1 MRADR
6 LLSLLLLL
14 QNRGRMTAPEL
25 AAELEVSV
33 RTVYRDIDALGAS
46 GVPVHADRGPAGGFR
61 LMDGYR
67 TRLTGLTDAQAG
79 SLFLAGAPGP
89 ARDLGLGADLA
100 AAQLKLQAALPAEL
114 ADRARQIQQ
123 RFHLDA
129 PAWFRDADPVPHLGT
144 IARAVW
150 DQRILRAHYRRWGG
164 EVHRELWPLGL
175 VLKGGIWYLVARAEA
190 RAEARGEET
199 AGARAADARAG
210 VRTYRVGRFL
220 DVDSLAERFER
231 PAGFELAAYWE
242 QSARRLEAAM
252 RRQTAVV
259 RLSPRAR
266 RLLPM
271 QFGAAG
277 VRALASAGPPDA
289 DGWARAELDVESEAV
304 AVGDL
309 LRLGTEAEVLG
320 PPELR
325 RALARAVAELAER
338 YR

>member
-33 RTVYRDIDALGAS
+33 RTIHRDIDALGAS
-46 GVPVHADRGPAGGFR
+46 GVPVLADRGPAGGYR
-61 LMDGYR
+61 LADGYR

-89 ARDLGLGADLA
+89 ARELGLGADLA
-100 AAQLKLQAALPAEL
+100 AAQLKLQAALPAAL
-114 ADRARQIQQ
+114 AERARRIQD

-129 PAWFRDADPVPHLGT
+129 PAWFREADPVPHLAQ
-144 IARAVW
+144 IAQAVW
-150 DQRILRAHYRRWGG
+150 DQHVLRTHYRRWRG
-164 EVHRELWPLGL
+164 EVRRALRPLGL
-175 VLKGGIWYLVARAEA
+175 VLKGGIWYLVADVDEA
-190 RAEARGEET
+190 
-199 AGARAADARAG
+199 
-210 VRTYRVGRFL
+210 VRTYRVSRFL
-220 DVDSLAERFER
+220 TVDTTPERFER
-231 PAGFELAAYWE
+231 PAGFELAAYWQE
-242 QSARRLEAAM
+242 STSRLDAAL
-252 RRQTAVV
+252 RQQTAEL
-259 RLSPRAR
+259 RLSPRGQL
-266 RLLPM
+266 LLPM

-277 VRALASAGPPDA
+277 TRALAEAEPADA
-289 DGWARAELDVESEAV
+289 DGWVRLRIAVESQAV

-325 RALARAVAELAER
+325 RALAETVTALAGRYAPDEVSVPAPRASP
-338 YR
+338 

>member
-33 RTVYRDIDALGAS
+33 RTIHRDVDALGAC
-46 GVPVHADRGPAGGFR
+46 GVPVLADRGPAGGYR
-61 LMDGYR
+61 LADGYR

-89 ARDLGLGADLA
+89 AQELGLGADLA
-100 AAQLKLQAALPAEL
+100 AAQLKLQAALPAAL
-114 ADRARQIQQ
+114 AARARRIQD

-129 PAWFRDADPVPHLGT
+129 PAWFREADPVPYLAQ
-144 IARAVW
+144 IAQAVW
-150 DQRILRAHYRRWGG
+150 DQHVLRTHYRRWRG
-164 EVHRELWPLGL
+164 EVRRELHPLGL
-175 VLKGGIWYLVARAEA
+175 VLKGGIWYLVADVGSA
-190 RAEARGEET
+190 
-199 AGARAADARAG
+199 
-210 VRTYRVGRFL
+210 VRTYRVSRFL
-220 DVDSLAERFER
+220 SVDTAAEQFER
-231 PAGFELAAYWE
+231 PTGFQLAPYWQE
-242 QSARRLEAAM
+242 STSRLDAVLHQ
-252 RRQTAVV
+252 QTADI
-259 RLSPRAR
+259 RLSPRGQQ
-266 RLLPM
+266 LLPM

-277 VRALASAGPPDA
+277 TRALADAGPADA
-289 DGWARAELDVESEAV
+289 DGWVRLSISVESQAV

-325 RALARAVAELAER
+325 RALAETVTTLAGR
-338 YR
+338 YA